1 MHLAHGA
8 DDAGG
13 EPFFEEADGFGGVP
27 LIAHLRLHFGAT
39 RGLGDRAG
47 FANRVREGLLA
58 IHVFAGRQGRERDDG
73 VRVVGCGNDDG
84 VDVLLFF
91 QHHAVVHVGFRR
103 RVTGEGRRG
112 VVGID
117 VAERDDVLAG
127 AGFEVGGTL
136 ALGADADGGEVEFI
150 ARRLGTEER
159 AAEKLKAERGRG
171 GGGEETA
178 AGGERFFHGVVG
190 AARGRWSRGWRCLS
204 LGA

>member
-1 MHLAHGA
+1 MI
-8 DDAGG
+8 
-13 EPFFEEADGFGGVP
+13 V
-27 LIAHLRLHFGAT
+27 
-39 RGLGDRAG
+39 RASRTVCV
-47 FANRVREGLLA
+47 RVLA
-58 IHVFAGRQGRERDDG
+58 IHVFAGGQGGERDDG
-73 VRVVGCGNDDG
+73 VGVVGRGDDDG

-117 VAERDDVLAG
+117 VTECDDVFAG
-127 AGFEVGGTL
+127 AGFEVGGAL

-150 ARRLGTEER
+150 ARSLGAEKV

-178 AGGERFFHGVVG
+178 AGGETFFHGGVA
-190 AARGRWSRGWRCLS
+190 AARGRWSRRWRCLN